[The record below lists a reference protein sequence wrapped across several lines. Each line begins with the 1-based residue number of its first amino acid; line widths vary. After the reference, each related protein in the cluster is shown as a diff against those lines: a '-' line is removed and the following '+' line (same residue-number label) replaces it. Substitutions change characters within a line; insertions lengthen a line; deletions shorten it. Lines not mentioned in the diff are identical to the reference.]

1 METFNWEFSSLLD
14 VETVS
19 SMMTKNVPNVRNE
32 VTLILDYS
40 LLLVTERNTFFSSF
54 VSVLHG
60 GLKKLPGLEM
70 SSF

>member
-1 METFNWEFSSLLD
+1 METFNREFSSLLD
-14 VETVS
+14 VETVNS
-19 SMMTKNVPNVRNE
+19 LITKNVPNVRNE
-32 VTLILDYS
+32 ITLILDYS

-70 SSF
+70 TSV